1 MTHSAIKVLAT
12 LVVTSLILGG
22 CGGRFGKLPDFA
34 SIDDVG
40 EMKQAFYEF
49 LQPVVVYENERI
61 RAQRRELAALRE
73 VLAAGEELGWLQRR
87 RLRALAEEYELEWNR
102 KEIAAIAERL
112 WRRVDVIPAE
122 LALVQAAKESGWGRS
137 RVAVDYSNLFG
148 HWCYEPGCGV
158 VPKRRAANA
167 SHELASFDSVEESV
181 RRYMNNLNTHE
192 RYSELRRLRAE
203 RRRAERPLTGPA
215 LAPGLLGYSER
226 GEPYVRE
233 VLSMIE
239 QNRDLLVDITTS

>member
-1 MTHSAIKVLAT
+1 MTHSVIRA
-12 LVVTSLILGG
+12 LVPLVITSLILGG

-34 SIDDVG
+34 SIDDVA

-49 LQPVVVYENERI
+49 LQPVVAYENERI
-61 RAQRRELAALRE
+61 RAQRRELAELRE

-102 KEIAAIAERL
+102 KESAAIVDRL

-158 VPKRRAANA
+158 VPERRAANA
-167 SHELASFDSVEESV
+167 RHELASFDSVEESV

-192 RYSELRRLRAE
+192 RYRELRRLRAE
-203 RRRAERPLTGPA
+203 RRRAERQVTGPA

-233 VLSMIE
+233 VLSMMQ
-239 QNRDLLVDITTS
+239 QNRDLLLDTTTS